1 MVGAVE
7 RNSVT
12 TLQGSLAQTHHQMRI
27 GVLERHEE
35 RCVVD
40 AMEKSGATV
49 SEREAESGATWGAL
63 RDGRRERSGA
73 TALTGSVYPDP
84 PCRSEKR
91 GLEQRVGRCEVGEME
106 RSGATALRGS
116 YTQILDLGARIG
128 VWNDTAR

>member
-49 SEREAESGATWGAL
+49 SSGKRSLERPGEPSVMDAVKEAEL
-63 RDGRRERSGA
+63 R
-73 TALTGSVYPDP
+73 L
-84 PCRSEKR
+84 
-91 GLEQRVGRCEVGEME
+91 
-106 RSGATALRGS
+106 
-116 YTQILDLGARIG
+116 
-128 VWNDTAR
+128 